1 MTKSKVITS
10 LKFDGEGSLS
20 LNKARECE
28 FRFKRDG
35 EDTIEHEGETLCRVV
50 YDNGIL
56 GGYIGNNVS
65 IKDSFISSRSKV
77 YGGSNIFKSVIFCSS
92 VYSSTVKDSSITSSD
107 LIMSTA
113 INSIANKVCIIRF
126 IVKDSNIL
134 ECRLS
139 SKPSFY
145 TGVEMTGMLMRN
157 AKVESYDCFG
167 RFLNIGS
174 EYGTLY
180 WYKNEDGGITCRRG
194 CFIGTL
200 EEFKEKVSL
209 VHGDNKFGREYQLA
223 IAMIENKV
231 KRESW

>member
-1 MTKSKVITS
+1 MTNSKVITS
-10 LKFDGEGSLS
+10 VELDNDDLMNLTKS
-20 LNKARECE
+20 RECE
-28 FRFKRDG
+28 FRFKRDR

-56 GGYIGNNVS
+56 GGYIGEDVS
-65 IKDSFISSRSKV
+65 IKNSYISPRSKV
-77 YGGSNIFKSVIFCSS
+77 YGESSILDSVIFRSS
-92 VYSSTVKDSSITSSD
+92 VYNSVIRGSRVMSSD
-107 LIMSTA
+107 LIRSEIVNSKVNA
-113 INSIANKVCIIRF
+113 VNSIGVSIKE
-126 IVKDSNIL
+126 SNIL
-134 ECRLS
+134 ESRLS
-139 SKPSFY
+139 TEP
-145 TGVEMTGMLMRN
+145 TLCRRVRVTGMEMRN
-157 AKVESYDCFG
+157 ASIKDRDGFG
-167 RFLNIGS
+167 KFLNIGS

-231 KRESW
+231 KKDA